1 MADDR
6 KDKPVL
12 IKETKSALD
21 ALAVQLQR
29 TEGLTKA
36 QAYEAAKKRLAPDV
50 AYYADPEGFIYTGEE
65 VAEQEAAKEARERGV
80 PTADEPTV
88 LERNTEEATERLRV
102 ALDETRGDLG
112 QAIRR
117 GLVTEQEAEQAA
129 STGAVKV
136 QDDEGPRSLTPE
148 DIRQAGLSE
157 GVRVIEEQRAARI
170 AQTLRDITPARYDDG
185 AYNLER
191 ALEYAS
197 AEELEEAGFSREALD
212 RATLRREAAQEVSAG
227 EEDFLGRVRAPL
239 QTPRPL
245 SPSDTPSPDSLESG
259 LADGVEEP
267 PVTAQTAARLA
278 QYGRTEEARALTER
292 LAQDYQAARDPEAWE
307 NLKVDV
313 VPLYWLT
320 KRDRLSNTDQAL
332 YAASDA
338 LFFLS
343 PFIARGAVAVARGAR
358 AAGASVAQVRAGR
371 ALEAVRASYIATGRS
386 AAQADEM
393 FDAIQAVRAAQ
404 RASLEPGG
412 SPARVVEALRR
423 LKNLAA
429 AQSNYRMQQWAV
441 NLESDVL
448 REGTSAYSPVWRKI
462 LQDQRGSLRLGGPDA
477 EELLVRY
484 ADEAARSAPRL
495 DSRSLAALNRA
506 RQLEME
512 ALRARGAAAQA
523 AEARPAL
530 SSALVRGSS
539 EAISTL
545 SNEIAAREEEL
556 ERALIA
562 TEGLE
567 TARIRTLQT
576 ELADLRAERERV
588 GVEEGV
594 DLERPQIVTLA
605 TPEPLPLIEVERPR
619 ASVREPAPAEVTSIQ
634 EQVQADLEAARE
646 PFISPEG
653 VPTTS
658 IQEQVQAD
666 LEAAREP
673 SISPEGVPT
682 TSIQEQVQADLEA
695 AREPSIS
702 PEGVPTTS
710 IQEQVQADLEA
721 SGFSREGTSLQEQ
734 VQADME
740 GRSDPF
746 GAPVPV
752 TRLAPAPQARV
763 VPEPFPDPLA
773 SPEPAPEPESKP
785 VPRPEP
791 APTPKVTVDPRMVYR
806 SPRAP
811 RMPLRGKDEAPSER
825 EPRPQ
830 MAEWVGHRQGFVYRY
845 KNLRTGREVA
855 SLKPLYGK
863 VPPESGK
870 GSATRSARIVRTS
883 TEKGSARTDKM
894 GAFDVRYTAD
904 GRISFKKNK
913 KRKQG

>member
-1 MADDR
+1 
-6 KDKPVL
+6 
-12 IKETKSALD
+12 
-21 ALAVQLQR
+21 
-29 TEGLTKA
+29 
-36 QAYEAAKKRLAPDV
+36 
-50 AYYADPEGFIYTGEE
+50 
-65 VAEQEAAKEARERGV
+65 
-80 PTADEPTV
+80 
-88 LERNTEEATERLRV
+88 
-102 ALDETRGDLG
+102 
-112 QAIRR
+112 
-117 GLVTEQEAEQAA
+117 
-129 STGAVKV
+129 
-136 QDDEGPRSLTPE
+136 
-148 DIRQAGLSE
+148 
-157 GVRVIEEQRAARI
+157 
-170 AQTLRDITPARYDDG
+170 
-185 AYNLER
+185 
-191 ALEYAS
+191 
-197 AEELEEAGFSREALD
+197 
-212 RATLRREAAQEVSAG
+212 
-227 EEDFLGRVRAPL
+227 
-239 QTPRPL
+239 
-245 SPSDTPSPDSLESG
+245 
-259 LADGVEEP
+259 
-267 PVTAQTAARLA
+267 
-278 QYGRTEEARALTER
+278 
-292 LAQDYQAARDPEAWE
+292 
-307 NLKVDV
+307 
-313 VPLYWLT
+313 
-320 KRDRLSNTDQAL
+320 
-332 YAASDA
+332 
-338 LFFLS
+338 
-343 PFIARGAVAVARGAR
+343 
-358 AAGASVAQVRAGR
+358 
-371 ALEAVRASYIATGRS
+371 VRASYIATGRS

-441 NLESDVL
+441 NLEGDVL